1 MNFFF
6 FFQNARNHTVYADM
20 PGTASFWLSNEPII
34 YISTAVEEPNF
45 VLTLSKAEDKR
56 KSETHLCPNGKRK
69 IKDNTH

>member
-1 MNFFF
+1 
-6 FFQNARNHTVYADM
+6 M